1 MNKGKPWLLA
11 AGAGSFAVSALHVVI
26 IFIGASAYRYFG
38 AGEEMAAGDEK
49 GSLIPALITFGI
61 AGVFFI
67 FGMYALSGAQ
77 LLKRLPLVKPVLVVI
92 SAIFLLRGAGF
103 FIELLGIIYNYEV
116 PLRHAV
122 FSFVALLIGLLYG
135 VGTIKAWKSLL

>member
-11 AGAGSFAVSALHVVI
+11 AGVGSFVVAALHVVI

-38 AGEEMAAGDEK
+38 AGEEMASGDEK

-61 AGVFFI
+61 AGIFFV

-77 LLKRLPLVKPVLVVI
+77 IVRRFLLVKPVLVVI
-92 SAIFLLRGAGF
+92 TAIFLLRGAGF

-122 FSFVALLIGLLYG
+122 FSFVALLIGLLYLI
-135 VGTIKAWKSLL
+135 GTIKAWKNFS